1 MAVSY
6 SEIRRLALALPG
18 VSEGQAYGGPS
29 LHVGRKFLG
38 RLRED
43 GETFVLKID
52 LSKRAQ
58 LLESSPDEFF
68 LTDHYRPYPYVL
80 VNLLAAKTATL
91 KPLIERSWRMIAS
104 KKAIL
109 AYDESKA
116 SPRLRKEG

>member
-18 VSEGQAYGGPS
+18 VSEGRAYGGPS

-52 LSKRAQ
+52 LTKRAQ
-58 LLESSPDEFF
+58 LLESWPDEFF
-68 LTDHYRPYPYVL
+68 LTEHYRPHPYVL
-80 VNLLAAKTATL
+80 VNLLAAKTTTL
-91 KPLIERSWRMIAS
+91 KPLIERGWRMIAS

-109 AYDESKA
+109 AYDESKTY
-116 SPRLRKEG
+116 SRLR